1 MADILLDGFF
11 DVQKRE
17 SISVSIMNLITKNII
32 TGKLKPGDRLPTEF
46 EIAETLN
53 VGRNSVREAIKMLSS
68 LGVIEIKRGSGTFIA
83 VSISPSMFDPLI
95 LSLVFEQG
103 TSTELIE
110 LRLLI
115 EMDAAELLIEKA
127 SDADIRQLEEV
138 NRKLK
143 EAAERGIR
151 DPHTLRDLDLNVHY
165 AFFDLTKN
173 KLFAKIAKA
182 TYRIFYASIEK
193 TVEMNPLKAYEN
205 HQGYIEAIKKRD
217 RDLVKQ
223 KLQASLA
230 IWIDYMSM
238 NK

>member
-11 DVQKRE
+11 DVHKRE

-32 TGKLKPGDRLPTEF
+32 SGKLKPGDRLPTEF

-53 VGRNSVREAIKMLSS
+53 VGRNTVREAVKMLSS

-83 VSISPSMFDPLI
+83 ESISPSMFDPLI

-103 TSTELIE
+103 TSKELIE
-110 LRLLI
+110 LRLVI

-127 SDADIRQLEEV
+127 SEEDIQQLEAV
-138 NRKLK
+138 NNKLK
-143 EAAERGIR
+143 KAAQDEVR

-165 AFFDLTKN
+165 TFFDLTKN
-173 KLFAKIAKA
+173 KLFSKIAKA
-182 TYRIFYASIEK
+182 IYRIFYASIEK
-193 TVEMNPLKAYEN
+193 TVEMNPMRAYQN

-217 RDLVKQ
+217 RELVKQ

-238 NK
+238 NR